1 MGDTNIGYGI
11 SPEAIEPDGSFTISY
26 DISENIPNTLR
37 EDISVIRVQIIDESG
52 NETLFDAAQLDAVNA
67 LIPQVNYQ
75 VNPGS
80 ADQEPEPEPNIPDE
94 IAESQMSIIRGDDGE
109 DTVII
114 DNNYIEFN
122 LFFENDTVI
131 TKSTNQKKYLQSV
144 ECFLSLIL
152 MLQSIMITKQLMKI
166 LSLIMISPLVN
177 LERLYFGL
185 K

>member
-1 MGDTNIGYGI
+1 MTEVRIEQTDSGNYWRISGNIEDTSPIQSFVIAVRMGDTNIGYGI

-37 EDISVIRVQIIDESG
+37 EDISVISVQIIDESG

-80 ADQEPEPEPNIPDE
+80 ANQEPEPEPNIPDD

-122 LFFENDTVI
+122 LFFENDFLVI
-131 TKSTNQKKYLQSV
+131 EQKSTNQKIPSV
-144 ECFLSLIL
+144 D
-152 MLQSIMITKQLMKI
+152 
-166 LSLIMISPLVN
+166 
-177 LERLYFGL
+177 
-185 K
+185 